1 MFYTNFG
8 MTVWISK
15 ATTSVKRKIRTY
27 WDEEFIC
34 TKINSNQAVFSLAD
48 RKELHGTMQSERLLK
63 PEERGNKV
71 FQLGQKVGWLLQS
84 HFPSGNGR
92 GASGRLPNTC

>member
-1 MFYTNFG
+1 
-8 MTVWISK
+8 
-15 ATTSVKRKIRTY
+15 
-27 WDEEFIC
+27 
-34 TKINSNQAVFSLAD
+34 
-48 RKELHGTMQSERLLK
+48 MQSERLLK